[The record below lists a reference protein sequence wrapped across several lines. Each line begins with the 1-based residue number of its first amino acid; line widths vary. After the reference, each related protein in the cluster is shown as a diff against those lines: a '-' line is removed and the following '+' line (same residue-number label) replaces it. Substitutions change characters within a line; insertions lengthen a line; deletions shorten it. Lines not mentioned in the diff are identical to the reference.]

1 MNQPYPDEWLTQPW
15 GLARLLLIEAWQ
27 AGHLVPIHLGRVPP
41 VSWSNPRGDSI
52 ELQRLGEGSYGQ
64 VGKLTLR
71 YLAPVR
77 IISQIPLL
85 NLQNAY
91 PTAPVPFE
99 QSCAIKFIR
108 EEPGT
113 RNRVG
118 ELRVLNNIP
127 ASSNVIR
134 YYGWHRLES
143 PAYRYICLF
152 MELCPGNLSD
162 FIASRYYITLS
173 AEQKRVGNWD
183 IVKQVA
189 QGLQQCHENNLVH
202 RDLKIDNS
210 ISQCLRLN

>member
-1 MNQPYPDEWLTQPW
+1 MNQPYPDEWLAQPW

-27 AGHLVPIHLGRVPP
+27 AGHLAPILLGRVPP
-41 VSWSNPRGDSI
+41 VAWSNPRGESI

-77 IISQIPLL
+77 IIPQIPLL
-85 NLQNAY
+85 SLQDAY
-91 PTAPVPFE
+91 HGALVPFE

-108 EEPGT
+108 EESGT
-113 RNRVG
+113 GNRVG

-152 MELCPGNLSD
+152 MELCPGTLSD
-162 FIASRYYITLS
+162 FITSPYYKTLS
-173 AEQKRVGNWD
+173 AEHKRVGNWD

-189 QGLQQCHENNLVH
+189 QGLHQCHENNLVH

-210 ISQCLRLN
+210 ISQ